1 MFSFSVGE
9 RSKLAARLL
18 QTAVFC
24 VEWVGRSMVLSPQNA
39 VVWVPM
45 DKSEEIKAAIPHRE
59 PFLFVDEIVEC
70 KENRILCKKTFHGDE
85 HFFAGHYPDFPVVPG
100 VLQCEAAM
108 QAGAILLTRIFKDE
122 DLGDRLPVV
131 AKMGEVRFKQMVL
144 PGDTLLLDVRFKGKI
159 AGIYLL
165 HAKVTVGDKT
175 SAQFD
180 IACALIAKPEG
191 L

>member
-1 MFSFSVGE
+1 
-9 RSKLAARLL
+9 
-18 QTAVFC
+18 
-24 VEWVGRSMVLSPQNA
+24 
-39 VVWVPM
+39 M
-45 DKSEEIKAAIPHRE
+45 DKLEEVKAAIPHRE

-70 KENRILCKKTFHGDE
+70 EGNRILCKKTFHGDE
-85 HFFAGHYPDFPVVPG
+85 FFFSGHYPSFPVVPG

-122 DLGDRLPVV
+122 EIDGRLPVV
-131 AKMGEVRFKQMVL
+131 AKMGEVRFKKMVR
-144 PGDTLLLDVRFKGKI
+144 PGDTLFLEVKYKNKL

-165 HAKVTVGDKT
+165 HAKVTVDGKT

-180 IACALIAKPEG
+180 IACALTELSAG